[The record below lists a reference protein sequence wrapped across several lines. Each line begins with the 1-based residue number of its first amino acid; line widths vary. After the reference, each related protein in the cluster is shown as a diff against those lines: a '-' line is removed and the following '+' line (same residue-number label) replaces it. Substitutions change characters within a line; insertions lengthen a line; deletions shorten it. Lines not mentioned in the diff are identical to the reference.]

1 MDSSVNSNDSKQ
13 LEVEHMLCVS
23 NEVNH
28 RSSDQAKTE
37 NMYTALPVAVSS
49 NNTLNHAPLSLNQVN
64 SIENPDETTSVL
76 VGSHRQLKKLEEYI
90 FNLEQRKKQSHLRLL
105 SKMAALKQMET
116 NMKILL
122 DQQHKLADA
131 QKVYQNLEYL
141 NGSNGEKSKL
151 VKRTYAKSQENLAA
165 KIEKLHLRII
175 QATAAVGVL
184 ESSLESQE
192 SLMKS
197 KQEELLAL
205 RTATRAKEES
215 LMRKVEDRK
224 QVQKIKQETEKRK
237 LNLKMKQ
244 QKKISQAT
252 IESVFGKNANEQ
264 GKAAITFSPSTEPQT
279 EEKVVAEKPSR
290 FEELQRKSGAQVI
303 SSRSSM
309 IDKLLNAII
318 TQDGS
323 TDCLY
328 DCQIADASVQP
339 KNVLPHAG
347 TLLCKSSCVQLNT
360 LTCPFYV
367 VKMASFEGT
376 RYTFSAIDANDE
388 VVDVEDTCIGDSE
401 ILESSEEQSQ
411 AVEDSYDSFSGL
423 FVRTKRLDLCH
434 KNAKSKTMG
443 ICYDM
448 NLDSGHS
455 LRKMQMDMQ
464 ARPILY
470 PVTMKAVKRMKL
482 SSKKCVEFKP
492 DVGGKEEAKQ
502 QTRLQEVVFKV
513 PHSFEKH
520 STTEND
526 RKRLHP

>member
-1 MDSSVNSNDSKQ
+1 MEAIIFCITKLISAVHNYCKISKAEKVRYYSEIFRARPFNIHCSRQQRISSLCELMEEVEEELLNGKQKAGNADQKLDLASVERTDIISHKEFDQVQADVRRTLLRFPPNTTDSDRHELLEALTPLIIKSFSRTTNGICFRAFGTYLHDCCKRRLEYVRIVRMDSSVNSNDSKQ

-224 QVQKIKQETEKRK
+224 
-237 LNLKMKQ
+237 
-244 QKKISQAT
+244 
-252 IESVFGKNANEQ
+252 
-264 GKAAITFSPSTEPQT
+264 
-279 EEKVVAEKPSR
+279 
-290 FEELQRKSGAQVI
+290 
-303 SSRSSM
+303 
-309 IDKLLNAII
+309 
-318 TQDGS
+318 
-323 TDCLY
+323 
-328 DCQIADASVQP
+328 
-339 KNVLPHAG
+339 
-347 TLLCKSSCVQLNT
+347 
-360 LTCPFYV
+360 
-367 VKMASFEGT
+367 
-376 RYTFSAIDANDE
+376 
-388 VVDVEDTCIGDSE
+388 
-401 ILESSEEQSQ
+401 
-411 AVEDSYDSFSGL
+411 
-423 FVRTKRLDLCH
+423 
-434 KNAKSKTMG
+434 
-443 ICYDM
+443 
-448 NLDSGHS
+448 
-455 LRKMQMDMQ
+455 
-464 ARPILY
+464 
-470 PVTMKAVKRMKL
+470 
-482 SSKKCVEFKP
+482 
-492 DVGGKEEAKQ
+492 
-502 QTRLQEVVFKV
+502 
-513 PHSFEKH
+513 
-520 STTEND
+520 
-526 RKRLHP
+526 